1 MTPSRIPVLIAGAGP
16 VGQLA
21 ALLLARAGIAVR
33 LIDRRRAPL
42 LAPKAHAVNPRTL
55 EICESAGV
63 SAEGLRAAG
72 ASANDA
78 GQVRFVG
85 TLTGPEFGA
94 LPYERQDDKAL
105 ADTPYPLTNIPQPV
119 FEAALTAAIA
129 EAPLI
134 SFTRGVACTG
144 IAEVAGGL
152 RATLESADGTRSTLD
167 CAYAIAADGAAS
179 PLREMLGI
187 EMEGPEALQHY
198 VMIHFE
204 ADLRTLTEARPGV
217 LYFLFDPATSGVLI
231 AYDRGSTWVLMHPY
245 NPERETRDD
254 FDDARCR
261 RLIAAAIGA
270 TPPELAIRHVSPW
283 TMSAQVAAQYRKG
296 RVFLAGD
303 AAHRFPPTGGLGLN
317 TGAVDAQN
325 LAWKLAAVLKG
336 EAGAALLDSY
346 EVERRPVAQVN
357 CEQSLANSAKL
368 FDLLFALQ
376 GVEADKAA
384 AHYAAAAADP
394 AAAVP
399 AEIIEA
405 QRPHF
410 DSFNLQLG
418 YRYASA
424 ATIGAPE
431 LTAAPEVDISHY
443 VPSWEAGAHLP
454 HRWVIH
460 RSDRVSLLTLLDPT
474 RFTLIAG
481 PAGTGWRAAAEAAG
495 VAVHL
500 AEQDFSDMETDWG
513 RLTGLPDDG
522 ALLVRPDRHIACRFA
537 GMADEPAALLGQRL
551 AQVLALDGARV
562 EVA

>member
-1 MTPSRIPVLIAGAGP
+1 MSRIPVLIAGAGP
-16 VGQLA
+16 VGQIA
-21 ALLLARAGIAVR
+21 ALLLARTGIASR
-33 LIDRRRAPL
+33 LIDRRLEPL

-55 EICESAGV
+55 EICESVGV
-63 SAEGLRAAG
+63 AAEALRAAG
-72 ASANDA
+72 ASAND
-78 GQVRFVG
+78 GGHVRFVG
-85 TLTGPEFGA
+85 TLTGPEFGS
-94 LPYERQDDKAL
+94 LPYERQDDAAL
-105 ADTPYPLTNIPQPV
+105 ADTPFPLTNIPQPK
-119 FEAALTAAIA
+119 FEAALTRAIA
-129 EAPLI
+129 AEPLVA
-134 SFTRGVACTG
+134 FTRGVACSG
-144 IAEVAGGL
+144 FAETAGGVT
-152 RATLESADGTRSTLD
+152 ATLESADGTRSTLD
-167 CAYAIAADGAAS
+167 CAYVIAADGAGS
-179 PLREMLGI
+179 PLRAMLGI

-198 VMIHFE
+198 IMIHFE
-204 ADLRTLTEARPGV
+204 ADLRALTDARPGV

-261 RLIAAAIGA
+261 KLIAAAIGT
-270 TPPELAIRHVSPW
+270 TPPALEIRHVSPW
-283 TMSAQVAAQYRKG
+283 AMSAQVAARYRKG

-317 TGAVDAQN
+317 TGVVDAQN

-368 FDLLFALQ
+368 FDLLFALH
-376 GVEADKAA
+376 GVEADKTA
-384 AHYAAAAADP
+384 AHYAPVAANPEAAALAP
-394 AAAVP
+394 V
-399 AEIIEA
+399 IEA

-424 ATIGAPE
+424 ATIGAPA
-431 LTAAPEVDISHY
+431 LTAAKDVDISNY
-443 VPSWEAGAHLP
+443 EASWMPGAHLP

-460 RSDRVSLLTLLDPT
+460 QSDRVSLLRLLDPT

-481 PAGTGWRAAAEAAG
+481 PAGTGWRDAG
-495 VAVHL
+495 DTAGIAVHL
-500 AEQDFSDMETDWG
+500 AEQDFSDTGADWG
-513 RLTGLPDDG
+513 ALTGLPADG
-522 ALLVRPDRHIACRFA
+522 ALLVRPDGHIGCRF
-537 GMADEPAALLGQRL
+537 ETAANATGQLGQGL
-551 AQVLALDGARV
+551 ARILAREGTARA